1 MWYNLTMFI
10 KITRSGKYEY
20 VQIVKSKKVN
30 GVTRHEVLIN
40 LGRKDEIENN
50 PMYQRLA
57 KKLLELSGLQD
68 TKKNI
73 EDSSEATIRN
83 WGYIVYK
90 RLWDKFEL
98 TSCLEGIR
106 KRNSRA
112 TFNLAQ
118 TTFLMVVQ
126 HLLEPMSKLGTFN
139 HQDRYAKLPELK
151 LQHLYRSLDILSQS
165 KEKIE
170 DHVFALNYNLLN
182 MNIDVVFYD
191 VTTFAFESVNQDG
204 LRDFGYSKD
213 NKYNE
218 VQVVMGLLID
228 SDGFP
233 IGYELFNGST
243 FDGKT
248 MTEALNNLKKRFG
261 IRRVVIVADRGLNS
275 KINLKMIRDAGY
287 GYIVASR
294 IRKMSRKIQQ
304 QILDSEGYRE
314 IQGPVEHKG
323 EREKLRYKI
332 LEHDNFVH
340 DEEGNIYRLEENL
353 IVTYSKRRAEK
364 DKADR
369 ERLIEKAKRLVEE
382 PCKINAG
389 IKRGCRKYLK
399 KDSEETKDI
408 HWILDEEKI
417 RIDEQFDGYYGIQT
431 SEKNMKPE
439 DILEAYHTLWK
450 IEESFR
456 IMKSTLEVR
465 PIFHWTES
473 RIKGHFVV
481 CFLAFLLERK
491 LEYELNKAG
500 ITDASPE
507 RIREAINRME
517 FAEIELKGTTYYI
530 KTKGTELSNKILK
543 ALHIQPPKTVL
554 SVEEFNG

>member
-1 MWYNLTMFI
+1 MFI
-10 KITRSGKYEY
+10 KITKSGKYEY
-20 VQIVKSKKVN
+20 VQIVRSKKVN

-57 KKLLELSGLQD
+57 NKLLELSGLHEA
-68 TKKNI
+68 KKNI

-90 RLWDKFEL
+90 RLWDAFEL
-98 TSCLEGIR
+98 TSCLEDIR
-106 KRNSRA
+106 KYDSKA

-118 TTFLMVVQ
+118 TTFLMVLQ

-139 HQDRYAKLPELK
+139 HQDRYAKLPRLK

-170 DHVFALNYNLLN
+170 DHIFALNYNLFN
-182 MNIDVVFYD
+182 MKIDVVFYD
-191 VTTFAFESVNQDG
+191 VTTFAFESVNQDE

-248 MTEALNNLKKRFG
+248 MTQALNNLKKRFG

-275 KINLKMIRDAGY
+275 KINLKMIHDAGY

-294 IRKMSRKIQQ
+294 IRKMSDRLQQ
-304 QILDSEGYRE
+304 QILDPKDYIE

-323 EREKLRYKI
+323 EPEKLRYKI
-332 LEHDNFVH
+332 LDHENFIR
-340 DEEGNIYRLEENL
+340 DEEGRVYKLDENL
-353 IVTYSKRRAEK
+353 IITYSERRAEK
-364 DKADR
+364 DRADR
-369 ERLIEKAKRLVEE
+369 ERLIEKAKKLVEE
-382 PCKINAG
+382 PGKINAG
-389 IKRGCRKYLK
+389 IKRGGRKYLK
-399 KDSEETKDI
+399 KQNQEPENV
-408 HWILDEEKI
+408 HWILDEE
-417 RIDEQFDGYYGIQT
+417 RIQLDEQFDGYYGIQT

-439 DILEAYHTLWK
+439 EILEAYHTLWK

-465 PIFHWTES
+465 PIFHWTEN
-473 RIKGHFVV
+473 RIKGHFVI

-500 ITDASPE
+500 IIDASSE
-507 RIREAINRME
+507 KIREAINKLE
-517 FAEIELKGTTYYI
+517 FAEIELKGMKYYI

-543 ALHIQPPKTVL
+543 VMHIQPPKTVL
-554 SVEEFNG
+554 AVEEFSG